1 LQFNC
6 FNLQEVFG
14 DLFSTIFHSEMYKV
28 HFENRFIM
36 ISAEPDR
43 LQKYSL
49 FHKFY
54 ATSELYKLISEFQSD
69 NSILSANVYG
79 PNIGH
84 IWKIFR
90 IYFTE
95 APAAGGLVRHTSGK
109 YLFIEKKGKLDL
121 PKGHIEP
128 DEEPEACAL
137 REVKEECGISG
148 HFILKSLQ
156 PSYHTYSWEGISYL
170 KMTSWFLMKYE
181 GPMITQPQVKE
192 GITKVEWLSPDEL
205 SQIKGSAW
213 LSLMDLINNSILR
226 V

>member
-1 LQFNC
+1 
-6 FNLQEVFG
+6 
-14 DLFSTIFHSEMYKV
+14 MYKV

-36 ISAEPDR
+36 ISPEPDR
-43 LQKYSL
+43 IQKYSL

-54 ATSELYKLISEFQSD
+54 ATSELYKLIAEFQAD
-69 NSILSANVYG
+69 TSIESVNVYG
-79 PNIGH
+79 TNIKH

-95 APAAGGLVRHTSGK
+95 VGAAGGLVRHTSGK

-128 DEEPEACAL
+128 GEEPESCAL
-137 REVKEECGISG
+137 REVEEECGIKG
-148 HFILKSLQ
+148 HSIVKPLQ

-170 KMTSWFLMKYE
+170 KKTSWFLMQYDGTMFIE
-181 GPMITQPQVKE
+181 PQVEE

-205 SQIKGSAW
+205 SKIKRDAW
-213 LSLMDLINNSILR
+213 LSLMDVIYSEILSI
-226 V
+226 